1 MRTQSTVA
9 PGYCVV
15 QQPGTLDFQAR
26 LLFNNPNSE
35 AARYFMHLNRD
46 TRWVKPGQILIV
58 ADPANQNHV
67 YQLNH
72 LIMAKHKVNAA
83 MVTTDANVA
92 AFLNKNYQHIA
103 ALTSWGDNIAGTAGD
118 MGEKYFRQIESI
130 LVKIEQTYQNQFRT
144 QGMLIGQQFFT
155 ERNALF
161 AQLKPLLKGL
171 GRLSLNIDRYDS
183 IKRALGLS
191 TRSIIHE
198 WSTVGVGTI
207 PGYASYIIRSAKA
220 ASFMKAG
227 GWVALGF
234 SFMNTSNDVYHA
246 CTVGRENECGKVAVK
261 KYSSF
266 GASVVGGIYGGKY
279 GALLGSGLCVG
290 LGLASGGVGTLACSI
305 VGAAAGGYLGS
316 EAAGGFTELV
326 TDKVL

>member
-15 QQPGTLDFQAR
+15 QQPGPLDFQAR
-26 LLFNNPNSE
+26 LLFNNANSE
-35 AARYFMHLNRD
+35 AARYFMYLNRD

-58 ADPANQNHV
+58 ADPANTSRS

-72 LIMAKHKVNAA
+72 LIMAKQKVTAA
-83 MVTTDANVA
+83 IATMDGSVA
-92 AFLNKNYQHIA
+92 AFLHKNYQHIA
-103 ALTSWGDNIAGTAGD
+103 ALTSWGDKVAGTAGD
-118 MGEKYFRQIESI
+118 AGERYFRQIESI
-130 LVKIEQTYQNQFRT
+130 LVRIEQTYQNQFRA
-144 QGMLIGQQFFT
+144 QGTLIGEQFYV

-161 AQLKPLLKGL
+161 AQLKPLLKGI

-234 SFMNTSNDVYHA
+234 SFMNTTNDVYQA
-246 CTVGRENECGKVAVK
+246 CTAGRESECAKVAIE
-261 KYSSF
+261 KYSNF
-266 GASVVGGIYGGKY
+266 GGGVAGAALGASLATPVCLALGVPTAGIGTII
-279 GALLGSGLCVG
+279 C
-290 LGLASGGVGTLACSI
+290 GVI
-305 VGAAAGGYLGS
+305 IGAAGSAGGSIAGGYIGQITSYLVY
-316 EAAGGFTELV
+316 GGN
-326 TDKVL
+326 